1 MTGAHI
7 KIWVHCDP
15 DIHPEDARNAILAWL
30 RRTCRDRHKPPHV
43 SLEKFLIASAMNAR
57 DGKEVLSPVWRD
69 RKGKILLVSADEF
82 WVRWRRAQK
91 DGREPIFDRIDIF
104 ILRNWRVMRLRDFP
118 VDPNTPGLID
128 WSPQAATAL
137 IRSLP
142 IGVNAGEETWY
153 TQKRA
158 RLGLHG
164 QHRYRVRDFLLN
176 KDGFARID
184 KVEVVTSNSCQ

>member
-1 MTGAHI
+1 
-7 KIWVHCDP
+7 
-15 DIHPEDARNAILAWL
+15 
-30 RRTCRDRHKPPHV
+30 
-43 SLEKFLIASAMNAR
+43 MNAR

-82 WVRWRRAQK
+82 WVRWRSAQK
-91 DGREPIFDRIDIF
+91 DGRAPIFDRIDIF